1 MTHERIINII
11 FAALQEIKKQ
21 MKIFIVEDEDHSRRT
36 LVNFL
41 TKYVDNVEIT
51 GSSALVSESVELI
64 NKLKPD
70 LIFLDIDL
78 PDGNGFEVLEGI
90 SDPLPK
96 VIFVTAYNQY
106 AVKAFQVSAVDYL
119 LKPID
124 PILLQKAVQKVADN
138 PVSIDN
144 KKDVETLT
152 INSTTAGI
160 KKLALPTQNGVQLVK
175 ISDIIRIEADGNYS
189 MIFIKNKK
197 SIMVSKSL
205 KLVGDWLDG
214 LRFYRIHHS
223 HIVNLDYIQQY
234 IKGEGGIVVL
244 EDGTELEVSRR
255 KKENFLKLIGK

>member
-1 MTHERIINII
+1 
-11 FAALQEIKKQ
+11 
-21 MKIFIVEDEDHSRRT
+21 MKIFIVEDEDHSRKT
-36 LVNFL
+36 LINFL
-41 TKYVDNVEIT
+41 TKYVDNIEIT
-51 GSSALVSESVELI
+51 GSSALVTESVELI

-78 PDGNGFEVLEGI
+78 PDGNGFEVLEGVE
-90 SDPLPK
+90 DPVPK

-106 AVKAFQVSAVDYL
+106 AVKAFQVSAIDYL

-124 PILLQKAVQKVADN
+124 PLLLKNAVKKANDN

-144 KKDVETLT
+144 KKNIETLNL
-152 INSTTAGI
+152 NSTAAGI
-160 KKLALPTQNGVQLVK
+160 KKLALPTQNGVQLIKVN
-175 ISDIIRIEADGNYS
+175 DIIRIEADGNYS
-189 MIFIKNKK
+189 MIFIKNQKP
-197 SIMVSKSL
+197 IMVSKSL
-205 KLVGDWLDG
+205 KIVGDWLDG

-255 KKENFLKLIGK
+255 KKESFLKLIS

>member
-1 MTHERIINII
+1 
-11 FAALQEIKKQ
+11 
-21 MKIFIVEDEDHSRRT
+21 MKVFIVEDEDHSRKT
-36 LVNFL
+36 LINFL
-41 TKYVDNVEIT
+41 TKYVDNIEII
-51 GSSALVSESVELI
+51 GSSALVTESVNLI
-64 NKLKPD
+64 SRLKPD

-90 SDPLPK
+90 DEPLPK

-106 AVKAFQVSAVDYL
+106 AVKAFQVSAIDYL

-124 PILLQKAVQKVADN
+124 PLLLKSAVQKAADN

-144 KKDVETLT
+144 KKDIETLSL
-152 INSTTAGI
+152 NSTSAGI
-160 KKLALPTQNGVQLVK
+160 KKLAIPTQNGVQFIKV
-175 ISDIIRIEADGNYS
+175 SEIIRIEADGNYS
-189 MIFIKNKK
+189 MIFIKKQK
-197 SIMVSKSL
+197 PIMVSKSL
-205 KLVGDWLDG
+205 KIVGDWLDS

-255 KKENFLKLIGK
+255 KKDNFLKLFG